1 VNAPLYEIQYRSRL
15 YVLLDLARS
24 ASVVSAVALGH
35 LNSEVAKQEQKLQML
50 LQYREDYRQ
59 RVRGTVNQDVHTA
72 EWMNLQQFVAKLD
85 EAIEQQRT
93 ACAVAQAAVVRGQTD
108 WQEKQVKVKA
118 FDKLEQRHN
127 AAVGE
132 RTKKFEQRAT
142 DEFAARGH
150 NSKG

>member
-1 VNAPLYEIQYRSRL
+1 MKNTFRL
-15 YVLLDLARS
+15 KVVQDLALK
-24 ASVVSAVALGH
+24 ASDDAALALGH

-50 LQYREDYRQ
+50 LQYREDYRE
-59 RVRGTVNQDVHTA
+59 RVRGTVNRDVHTA
-72 EWMNLQQFVAKLD
+72 AWMNLQQFVAKLD

-93 ACAVAQAAVVRGQTD
+93 ACTLAKAAVARGQAD

-132 RTKKFEQRAT
+132 RAKKFEQRAT

>member
-1 VNAPLYEIQYRSRL
+1 MKNTFRL
-15 YVLLDLARS
+15 KVVQDLAIK
-24 ASVVSAVALGH
+24 ASDDAALALGQ
-35 LNSEVAKQEQKLQML
+35 LNAEVAKQEQKLEML
-50 LQYREDYRQ
+50 MQYREDYRG

-72 EWMNLQQFVAKLD
+72 AWMNLQQFVAKLD

-93 ACAVAQAAVVRGQTD
+93 ACTLAKAAVARGQAD

-127 AAVGE
+127 AVVDE